1 MNTSTGLI
9 SGTLPAAGTSVF
21 TVTATNSSG
30 TGSANVTLTVNSA
43 SGVPAI
49 TSATTASGTV
59 GSSFSYQ
66 ITASNSPASYS
77 ATGLPSGLSVNTG
90 SGLISGTPTAAG
102 TSSVTVN
109 ATNSS
114 GTGSAV
120 VTLTIGSSTG
130 VPVITSATT
139 AGGLVGSGF
148 SYQIIGSH
156 SPTSYGTVGL
166 PNSLWVNTSTGLI
179 SGTLTPVGTSTFTVT
194 ATNSSGTGS
203 AIVTLTVSSTLGVP
217 SITSAMTATG
227 TVGSSF
233 SYQITASNS
242 PASYSATGL
251 PSGLSVN
258 TGSGLISGTPTAA
271 GTSSVTVNATNSS
284 GTGSAV
290 CDTHHRL
297 EHRRSGNHQ
306 RYHRRRTGGK
316 RLFLP
321 DHWQP

>member
-1 MNTSTGLI
+1 M
-9 SGTLPAAGTSVF
+9 
-21 TVTATNSSG
+21 
-30 TGSANVTLTVNSA
+30 
-43 SGVPAI
+43 
-49 TSATTASGTV
+49 
-59 GSSFSYQ
+59 
-66 ITASNSPASYS
+66 
-77 ATGLPSGLSVNTG
+77 
-90 SGLISGTPTAAG
+90 
-102 TSSVTVN
+102 
-109 ATNSS
+109 
-114 GTGSAV
+114 
-120 VTLTIGSSTG
+120 
-130 VPVITSATT
+130 
-139 AGGLVGSGF
+139 GSGF

-271 GTSSVTVNATNSS
+271 GTSTVTLNATNSS

-290 CDTHHRL
+290 ATLTVNQSQGSGPVVSLSSTSIGFGNQGVGDPDYGSARYSQQHRGHNL
-297 EHRRSGNHQ
+297 EHYQ
-306 RYHRRRTGGK
+306 HRRHGHECWRFCG
-316 RLFLP
+316 
-321 DHWQP
+321 D